1 MSQSTIKKIF
11 LHLTNFINLCLVN
24 ELQNYK
30 KLKLFLYLIEKYLHA
45 VLGKNIYI
53 QKEIDCSSNSDFK
66 YFISK
71 IFHENKKETV
81 LKRFFFFEMSYA
93 AST

>member
-30 KLKLFLYLIEKYLHA
+30 KLKLFLYLIEKNLHA
-45 VLGKNIYI
+45 VLGNIYI
-53 QKEIDCSSNSDFK
+53 YIFEKKLIVQAILILNISFPR
-66 YFISK
+66 YFTRI
-71 IFHENKKETV
+71 KK
-81 LKRFFFFEMSYA
+81 KPF
-93 AST
+93 